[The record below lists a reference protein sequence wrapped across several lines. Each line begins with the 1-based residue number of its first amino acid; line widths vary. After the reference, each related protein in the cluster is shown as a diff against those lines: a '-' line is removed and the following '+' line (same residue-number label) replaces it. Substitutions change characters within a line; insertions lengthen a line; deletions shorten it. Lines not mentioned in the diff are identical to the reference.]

1 MEGQDATLMAAEGS
15 KNRHPH
21 RRMPAKNK
29 PWQKKKPLQKTTS
42 PKTNRKPT
50 HDTNTSQKPT
60 LRSLIYYYYYL
71 HLEKVDQQNHLLV
84 PLSKDITPPE
94 LLLQ

>member
-29 PWQKKKPLQKTTS
+29 PWQKKA
-42 PKTNRKPT
+42 
-50 HDTNTSQKPT
+50 
-60 LRSLIYYYYYL
+60 
-71 HLEKVDQQNHLLV
+71 
-84 PLSKDITPPE
+84 PPE
-94 LLLQ
+94 NNQPQDEQETHP